1 MALVLPVLGK
11 TPQWGEQC
19 FLAENA
25 TLTGDVVLGSHCSV
39 WFGAVI
45 RGDVHSIR
53 IGHYTNVQDCA
64 VIHSTYRKSPTR
76 IGNHVTIAHGAVVH
90 GCTVRDNVL
99 IGINAVVLDDAV
111 VESNSIIAAGS
122 VVTRGTHVGS
132 GEVWAGV
139 PARKVK
145 DISSELLEGEVQR
158 IAASYETYAGWYGS
172 SESGRDEGT
181 PFPGEAM
188 KGQG

>member
-1 MALVLPVLGK
+1 
-11 TPQWGEQC
+11 
-19 FLAENA
+19 
-25 TLTGDVVLGSHCSV
+25 VVLGSHCSV